1 MECSGQFITGKVS
14 GTASVKGV
22 VNKAI
27 EYQVP
32 YAQDKTIIPTKDEQT
47 IMPDEG
53 YNTLSKVVVES
64 IPDEY
69 IIPSGDI
76 TITKNW
82 EYDVKERASAN
93 VNIPE
98 PTGTLE
104 INVNGTYNVKDKE
117 FAQVNVPEPKLGTK
131 SITSNGIYKASDDG
145 LDGYSEVNVETSG
158 VDINDYFLEKYNFAS
173 LISWIKKIPV
183 IDITDIE
190 NMNSSFANATNLI
203 ELPQLDFSNATLMAN
218 CFNNCIRL
226 VTIPQINAH
235 KVRNIYYAFYECR
248 SLENFG
254 GMNNLGESYPTTIS
268 ENNSSQTLDLSY
280 ANKLTH
286 DSLINVINNL
296 YDIATA
302 GVKPQQL
309 ILGATNLAKLTE
321 EEIKIAT
328 DKGWTV
334 S

>member
-1 MECSGQFITGKVS
+1 
-14 GTASVKGV
+14 
-22 VNKAI
+22 
-27 EYQVP
+27 
-32 YAQDKTIIPTKDEQT
+32 
-47 IMPDEG
+47 
-53 YNTLSKVVVES
+53 
-64 IPDEY
+64 
-69 IIPSGDI
+69 
-76 TITKNW
+76 
-82 EYDVKERASAN
+82 
-93 VNIPE
+93 
-98 PTGTLE
+98 
-104 INVNGTYNVKDKE
+104 
-117 FAQVNVPEPKLGTK
+117 
-131 SITSNGIYKASDDG
+131 
-145 LDGYSEVNVETSG
+145 
-158 VDINDYFLEKYNFAS
+158 
-173 LISWIKKIPV
+173 
-183 IDITDIE
+183 
-190 NMNSSFANATNLI
+190 MNSSFANATNLI